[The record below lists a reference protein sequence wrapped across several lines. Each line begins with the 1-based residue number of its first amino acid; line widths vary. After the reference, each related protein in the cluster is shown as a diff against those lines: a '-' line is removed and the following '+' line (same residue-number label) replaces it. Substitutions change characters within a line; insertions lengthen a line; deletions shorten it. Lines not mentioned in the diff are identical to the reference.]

1 LFAYQDDGRES
12 RVAERGRNPPGR
24 TALEALSF
32 FMADMQAGIGPFLG
46 VLLLAHGWR
55 AGAIGT
61 VISVGAVAGMIATGP
76 CGALVDATSH
86 KRSWIAVAG
95 LMSLAA
101 SGLVLVSQR
110 PWVIGASQIIACI
123 AGAALGPGMVG
134 LTLGVARQA
143 GFNAQNGRNQ
153 AFNHAGNLAGA
164 ALSGVLGWRFGFA
177 AVFWLAAV
185 FSALSIACAFAIP
198 KAVIDDAEAR
208 GLAGDAGGA
217 ARPRGWASLFESKPL
232 LIAAAALTLFHLGN
246 AAMLPLYGMA
256 VVAAH
261 RGDPAGFVAM
271 TIVVAQGVMVATS
284 LAAMKLAARRG
295 YWLVL
300 LIAFACLPI
309 RGLVAGALITGWGVW
324 PVGVLDGIA
333 AGLLSVAAPG
343 LVARIMDGTGRV
355 NAAQGAIMAAQGFG
369 GAVSPVLGGWIA
381 QAWGYP
387 AALATLG
394 AFALVSLALWI
405 GFARTLR
412 PASAALAG
420 PRTAQVP

>member
-1 LFAYQDDGRES
+1 
-12 RVAERGRNPPGR
+12 VAARGRHPPGR
-24 TALEALSF
+24 NALEALSF

-61 VISVGAVAGMIATGP
+61 VMSIGAVAGMLAVGP
-76 CGALVDATSH
+76 CGAFVDATSH

-101 SGLVLVSQR
+101 SGLVLVSQQS
-110 PWVIGASQIIACI
+110 WVIGVSQIVACI

-164 ALSGVLGWRFGFA
+164 ALSGVLGWRYGFV

-185 FSALSIACAFAIP
+185 FSALSIASVFAIP
-198 KAVIDDAEAR
+198 KRIIDHAEAR
-208 GLAGDAGGA
+208 GLPDASPDAPADA
-217 ARPRGWASLFESKPL
+217 ARPRGWVSLFESKAL
-232 LIAAAALTLFHLGN
+232 LVAAAALMLFYVGD

-261 RGDPAGFVAM
+261 RGDPAGFVAT
-271 TIVVAQGVMVATS
+271 TIVVAQGVMVI
-284 LAAMKLAARRG
+284 AALVGMKLAARRS

-300 LIAFACLPI
+300 LIAFALLPI
-309 RGLVAGALITGWGVW
+309 RGLVASVLITGWGVW
-324 PVGVLDGIA
+324 PVETLDGVA
-333 AGLLSVAAPG
+333 SGLLSVAAPG
-343 LVARIMDGTGRV
+343 LIARIMDGTGRV
-355 NAAQGAIMAAQGFG
+355 NAAQGAIMAAQGLG
-369 GAVSPVLGGWIA
+369 GAISPALGGWIA
-381 QAWGYP
+381 QTVGYP
-387 AALATLG
+387 AAFAALG
-394 AFALVSLALWI
+394 GFALVSLGLWV
-405 GFARTLR
+405 GFARTL
-412 PASAALAG
+412 LAK
-420 PRTAQVP
+420 

>member
-1 LFAYQDDGRES
+1 
-12 RVAERGRNPPGR
+12 VAARGRDPPGR
-24 TALEALSF
+24 KALEALSF

-55 AGAIGT
+55 VGAIGT
-61 VISVGAVAGMIATGP
+61 AISVGAVAGMIATGP
-76 CGALVDATSH
+76 CGAFVDATSH
-86 KRSWIAVAG
+86 KRGWIAGAG
-95 LMSLAA
+95 LLSLAA
-101 SGLVLVSQR
+101 SGMVLISQA
-110 PWVIGASQIIACI
+110 PWMIGASQIIACI

-164 ALSGVLGWRFGFA
+164 ALSGVLGWRYGFS

-185 FSALSIACAFAIP
+185 FSALSIASVFAIP
-198 KAVIDDAEAR
+198 KAIIDDAEAR
-208 GLAGDAGGA
+208 GLPDAAGEA
-217 ARPRGWASLFESKPL
+217 ARPRGWSSLFESPPL
-232 LIAAAALTLFHLGN
+232 LVAAAALMLFYLGD

-284 LAAMKLAARRG
+284 LVAMKLAARRG

-300 LIAFACLPI
+300 LIAFALLPL

-324 PVGVLDGIA
+324 PVETLDGVA
-333 AGLLSVAAPG
+333 SGLLSVAAPG
-343 LVARIMDGTGRV
+343 LIAAIMDGTGRV
-355 NAAQGAIMAAQGFG
+355 NAAQGAVMAAQGLG
-369 GAVSPVLGGWIA
+369 GAVSPALGGWIA
-381 QAWGYP
+381 QTLGYP
-387 AALATLG
+387 AAFASLG
-394 AFALVSLALWI
+394 GFALISLGLWI
-405 GFARTLR
+405 GFARILR
-412 PASAALAG
+412 PGAAG
-420 PRTAQVP
+420 PAGSQAGRHR

>member
-1 LFAYQDDGRES
+1 M
-12 RVAERGRNPPGR
+12 VARGRNPPGR
-24 TALEALSF
+24 NALEALSF

-76 CGALVDATSH
+76 CGAFVDATSH
-86 KRSWIAVAG
+86 KRSWIAAAG
-95 LMSLAA
+95 LLSLTA
-101 SGLVLVSQR
+101 SGLVLVSQQ
-110 PWVIGASQIIACI
+110 PLVIGASQMIACI

-164 ALSGVLGWRFGFA
+164 ALSGVLGWRYGFA

-185 FSALSIACAFAIP
+185 FSALSIASVFAIP
-198 KAVIDDAEAR
+198 KTIIDDAEAR
-208 GLAGDAGGA
+208 GLPDTQDA

-232 LIAAAALTLFHLGN
+232 LVAAAALMLFYLGD

-271 TIVVAQGVMVATS
+271 TIVVAQGVMVVTS
-284 LAAMKLAARRG
+284 LIAMKLAARRG

-300 LIAFACLPI
+300 LIAFALLPI
-309 RGLVAGALITGWGVW
+309 RGLVASSLITAWGVW
-324 PVGVLDGIA
+324 PVETLDGVTS
-333 AGLLSVAAPG
+333 GLLSVAAPG
-343 LVARIMDGTGRV
+343 LIARIMDGTGRV
-355 NAAQGAIMAAQGFG
+355 NAAQGAIMAAQGLG
-369 GAVSPVLGGWIA
+369 GAISPALGGWIA
-381 QAWGYP
+381 QTLGYP
-387 AALATLG
+387 AAFITLG
-394 AFALVSLALWI
+394 GFALVSLALWI
-405 GFARTLR
+405 GFARILR
-412 PASAALAG
+412 PPPSRPAA
-420 PRTAQVP
+420 R

>member
-1 LFAYQDDGRES
+1 MPR
-12 RVAERGRNPPGR
+12 RGAPGR

-61 VISVGAVAGMIATGP
+61 AISVGAVAGMLAVGP
-76 CGALVDATSH
+76 CGGLVDATTH

-95 LMSLAA
+95 LLSLCA
-101 SGLVLVSQR
+101 SGLVLVSQQ
-110 PWVIGASQIIACI
+110 PVVIGASQVVACI

-153 AFNHAGNLAGA
+153 AFNHAGNLVGA

-177 AVFWLAAV
+177 AVFWLAAL
-185 FSALSIACAFAIP
+185 FSALSIASVYAIP
-198 KAVIDDAEAR
+198 RRIIDHAEAR
-208 GLAGDAGGA
+208 GLADAPGDD
-217 ARPRGWASLFESKPL
+217 ARPRSWASLFESRPL
-232 LIAAAALTLFHLGN
+232 LVAASALMLFYLGD

-261 RGDPAGFVAM
+261 KGDPAGFVAL
-271 TIVVAQGVMVATS
+271 TVSVAQGVMVLTA
-284 LAAMKLAARRG
+284 LVAMKLAAGRG

-300 LIAFACLPI
+300 LIAFALLPL

-324 PVGVLDGIA
+324 PVETLDGIA
-333 AGLLSVAAPG
+333 SGLLSVAAPG
-343 LVARIMDGTGRV
+343 LIARIMDGTGRV
-355 NAAQGAIMAAQGFG
+355 NAAQGAVMAAQGFG
-369 GAVSPVLGGWIA
+369 GAVSPALGGWIA
-381 QAWGYP
+381 QALGYP
-387 AALATLG
+387 AALAILG
-394 AFALVSLALWI
+394 GFGLVSLALWI
-405 GFARTLR
+405 GFARTLHY
-412 PASAALAG
+412 PSPLAG
-420 PRTAQVP
+420 EGVAGGDG

>member
-1 LFAYQDDGRES
+1 VAAHGRS
-12 RVAERGRNPPGR
+12 PPGR
-24 TALEALSF
+24 NALEGLSF

-76 CGALVDATSH
+76 CGALVDATSR

-110 PWVIGASQIIACI
+110 PWMIGASQIIACI

-198 KAVIDDAEAR
+198 KTAIDDAEAR
-208 GLAGDAGGA
+208 GLADAAGDA

-232 LIAAAALTLFHLGN
+232 LVAAAALMLFYLGD

-261 RGDPAGFVAM
+261 RGDPAGFVAT
-271 TIVVAQGVMVATS
+271 TIVVAQGVMVVTS
-284 LAAMKLAARRG
+284 LIAMKLAARRG

-300 LIAFACLPI
+300 LIAFGLLPV
-309 RGLVAGALITGWGVW
+309 RGLVASSLITAWGVW
-324 PVGVLDGIA
+324 PVETLDGIA
-333 AGLLSVAAPG
+333 SGLLSVAAPG
-343 LVARIMDGTGRV
+343 LIARIMDGTGRV
-355 NAAQGAIMAAQGFG
+355 NAAQGAIMAAQGLG
-369 GAVSPVLGGWIA
+369 GAISPALGGWIA
-381 QAWGYP
+381 QALGYP

-394 AFALVSLALWI
+394 GFAVVSLGLWI

-412 PASAALAG
+412 TGAPD
-420 PRTAQVP
+420 

>member
-1 LFAYQDDGRES
+1 
-12 RVAERGRNPPGR
+12 VAAQRRYRPGR

-55 AGAIGT
+55 AG
-61 VISVGAVAGMIATGP
+61 GMIATGP

-101 SGLVLVSQR
+101 SGLVLVSQQ
-110 PWVIGASQIIACI
+110 PWVIGLSQIVACI

-134 LTLGVARQA
+134 LTLGVARQS

-164 ALSGVLGWRFGFA
+164 ALSGLLGWRFGFP

-185 FSALSIACAFAIP
+185 FSALSIASVFAIP
-198 KAVIDDAEAR
+198 KTVIDDAEAR
-208 GLAGDAGGA
+208 GLPDDAA
-217 ARPRGWASLFESKPL
+217 DEARPRGWASLFESKAL
-232 LIAAAALTLFHLGN
+232 LVAAAALMLFYLGD

-261 RGDPAGFVAM
+261 RGDPAGFVAT
-271 TIVVAQGVMVATS
+271 TIVVAQGVMVV
-284 LAAMKLAARRG
+284 AALVGMRLAARRG

-300 LIAFACLPI
+300 LIAFALLPL
-309 RGLVAGALITGWGVW
+309 RGLLAGSLITGWGVW
-324 PVGVLDGIA
+324 PVEMLDGVA
-333 AGLLSVAAPG
+333 SGLLSVAAPG
-343 LVARIMDGTGRV
+343 LIARIMDGTGRV
-355 NAAQGAIMAAQGFG
+355 NAAQGAIMAAQGLG
-369 GAVSPVLGGWIA
+369 GAISPALGGWIA
-381 QAWGYP
+381 QTLGYP
-387 AALATLG
+387 VALATLG
-394 AFALVSLALWI
+394 AFPLISVVLWL

-412 PASAALAG
+412 GGST
-420 PRTAQVP
+420 RRS

>member
-1 LFAYQDDGRES
+1 MVTAARRRS
-12 RVAERGRNPPGR
+12 PPGR
-24 TALEALSF
+24 KALEGLSF

-55 AGAIGT
+55 AGAIGM
-61 VISVGAVAGMIATGP
+61 VISIGAVAGFLAVGP
-76 CGALVDATSH
+76 CGALVDATPH
-86 KRSWIAVAG
+86 KRSWIAASG

-101 SGLVLVSQR
+101 SGLVLLSQQF
-110 PWVIGASQIIACI
+110 WVIGASQMIACI

-134 LTLGVARQA
+134 LTLGVARQE

-198 KAVIDDAEAR
+198 RAAIDHAEAR
-208 GLAGDAGGA
+208 GLSDAPA
-217 ARPRGWASLFESKPL
+217 DAHRPRSWASLFESKPL
-232 LIAAAALTLFHLGN
+232 LVAATALMLFYLGD

-284 LAAMKLAARRG
+284 LVAMKLAAWRG
-295 YWLVL
+295 YWLVM
-300 LIAFACLPI
+300 LIAFALLPI
-309 RGLVAGALITGWGVW
+309 RGVLGASMISAWGVW
-324 PVGVLDGIA
+324 PVESLDGVA
-333 AGLLSVAAPG
+333 SGLLSVAAPG
-343 LVARIMDGTGRV
+343 LIARIMDGTGRV
-355 NAAQGAIMAAQGFG
+355 NAAQGAVMAAQGVG
-369 GAVSPVLGGWIA
+369 GAVSPALGGWIA
-381 QAWGYP
+381 QALGYP
-387 AALATLG
+387 VALATLG

-412 PASAALAG
+412 QGEPERKEPGLAAGLRQT
-420 PRTAQVP
+420 P

>member
-1 LFAYQDDGRES
+1 
-12 RVAERGRNPPGR
+12 VAASGRNPPGR
-24 TALEALSF
+24 TALEGLSF

-61 VISVGAVAGMIATGP
+61 VISVGAVAGMLAVGP

-86 KRSWIAVAG
+86 KRSWIAAAG

-101 SGLVLVSQR
+101 SGLVLVSQL

-143 GFNAQNGRNQ
+143 GFNTQNGRNQ

-164 ALSGVLGWRFGFA
+164 ALSGVLGWRYGFA

-185 FSALSIACAFAIP
+185 FSALSVACAFAIP
-198 KAVIDDAEAR
+198 KAAIDDAEAR
-208 GLAGDAGGA
+208 GLADAPDGAAADAG
-217 ARPRGWASLFESKPL
+217 RPRGWASLFESKPL
-232 LIAAAALTLFHLGN
+232 LVAAAALMLFYLGD

-261 RGDPAGFVAM
+261 RGDPAGFTAM
-271 TIVVAQGVMVATS
+271 TIVVAQGVMVLTS
-284 LAAMKLAARRG
+284 LVAMKLAARRG

-300 LIAFACLPI
+300 LIAFTLLPI
-309 RGLVAGALITGWGVW
+309 RGLLAGALITGWGVW
-324 PVGVLDGIA
+324 PVQTLDGVA

-343 LVARIMDGTGRV
+343 LIARIMDGTGRV
-355 NAAQGAIMAAQGFG
+355 NAAQGAVMAAQGFG
-369 GAVSPVLGGWIA
+369 GAVSPILGGWIA
-381 QAWGYP
+381 QGFGYP

-394 AFALVSLALWI
+394 GFPLVSVALWLV
-405 GFARTLR
+405 FARLLR
-412 PASAALAG
+412 TGPA
-420 PRTAQVP
+420 AQP

>member
-1 LFAYQDDGRES
+1 M
-12 RVAERGRNPPGR
+12 AERKRSPPGR
-24 TALEALSF
+24 NALEGLSF

-61 VISVGAVAGMIATGP
+61 VISIGAVAGMLAVGP
-76 CGALVDATSH
+76 CGAAVDATSR

-101 SGLVLVSQR
+101 SGLVLVSQQ
-110 PWVIGASQIIACI
+110 PWVIGATQMLACV

-164 ALSGVLGWRFGFA
+164 ALSGLLGWRFGFA
-177 AVFWLAAV
+177 AVFWLAEV
-185 FSALSIACAFAIP
+185 FSVLSIAFVFAIP
-198 KAVIDDAEAR
+198 KAVIDDGEAR
-208 GLAGDAGGA
+208 GLAEIAGHDAP
-217 ARPRGWASLFESKPL
+217 PRSWASLFESRPL
-232 LIAAAALTLFHLGN
+232 LVAAAALMLFYLGD

-261 RGDPAGFVAM
+261 RGDPAGFVAT
-271 TIVVAQGVMVATS
+271 TIVVAQGVMIVTS
-284 LAAMKLAARRG
+284 LLAMKLAARRG

-300 LIAFACLPI
+300 LIAFALQPV
-309 RGLVAGALITGWGVW
+309 RGLFAGALITAWGVW
-324 PVGVLDGIA
+324 PVETLDGIA
-333 AGLLSVAAPG
+333 SGLISVAAPG
-343 LVARIMDGTGRV
+343 LIARIMDGTGRV

-369 GAVSPVLGGWIA
+369 GAVSPILGGWIA
-381 QAWGYP
+381 QVFGYP
-387 AALATLG
+387 AALVTLG
-394 AFALVSLALWI
+394 GIPAVSLILWI
-405 GFARTLR
+405 VFARTLR
-412 PASAALAG
+412 PGRAAAAGVQTAPTLA
-420 PRTAQVP
+420 A

>member
-1 LFAYQDDGRES
+1 MGAGSGRQ
-12 RVAERGRNPPGR
+12 PGR

-46 VLLLAHGWR
+46 VLLLAHGWK

-61 VISVGAVAGMIATGP
+61 AISIGAVAGMLATGP
-76 CGALVDATSH
+76 CGALVDATSR
-86 KRSWIAVAG
+86 KRSWIAGAG
-95 LMSLAA
+95 LLSLTA
-101 SGLVLVSQR
+101 SGLVLVSQS

-123 AGAALGPGMVG
+123 GGAALGPGMVG

-177 AVFWLAAV
+177 AVFWLAAIFAV
-185 FSALSIACAFAIP
+185 LSIVSVFAIP
-198 KAVIDDAEAR
+198 GAIIDDAEAR
-208 GLAGDAGGA
+208 GLPAAAATDG
-217 ARPRGWASLFESKPL
+217 ARPRSWISLFESRPL
-232 LIAAAALTLFHLGN
+232 LVVAAALTVFHLGN

-271 TIVVAQGVMVATS
+271 TVVVAQGVMVLTA
-284 LAAMKLAARRG
+284 LAAMRLAAKRG
-295 YWLVL
+295 YWVVL

-324 PVGVLDGIA
+324 PVQALDGVA

-343 LVARIMDGTGRV
+343 LVAQIMDGTGRV
-355 NAAQGAIMAAQGFG
+355 NAAQGAIMAAQGLG
-369 GAVSPVLGGWIA
+369 GAISPMLGGWIA
-381 QAWGYP
+381 QTLGYP
-387 AALATLG
+387 AAFATLG
-394 AFALVSLALWI
+394 GFALVSLGLWL

-412 PASAALAG
+412 GKAGEGVGGAGSA
-420 PRTAQVP
+420 

>member
-1 LFAYQDDGRES
+1 
-12 RVAERGRNPPGR
+12 
-24 TALEALSF
+24 F

-61 VISVGAVAGMIATGP
+61 VISVGAVAGMLAVGP
-76 CGALVDATSH
+76 CGALVDATSR
-86 KRSWIAVAG
+86 KRSWIAGAG
-95 LMSLAA
+95 LTSLAA

-110 PWVIGASQIIACI
+110 PWVIGASQMMACV

-134 LTLGVARQA
+134 LTLGVARQT

-164 ALSGVLGWRFGFA
+164 ALSGVLGWRFGFP
-177 AVFWLAAV
+177 AVFWLAAA

-198 KAVIDDAEAR
+198 KAAIDDAEAR
-208 GLAGDAGGA
+208 GLADDLRD
-217 ARPRGWASLFESKPL
+217 ARPRGWATLFESKPL
-232 LIAAAALTLFHLGN
+232 LVAAAALMLFYLGD

-261 RGDPAGFVAM
+261 RGDPAGFVAT

-284 LAAMKLAARRG
+284 LIAMKLAARRG

-300 LIAFACLPI
+300 LIAFALVPI
-309 RGLVAGALITGWGVW
+309 RGLVAGSLIAAWGVW
-324 PVGVLDGIA
+324 PVETLDGIA
-333 AGLLSVAAPG
+333 SGLLSVAAPG
-343 LVARIMDGTGRV
+343 LIARIMDGTGRV
-355 NAAQGAIMAAQGFG
+355 NAAQGAVMAAQGLG
-369 GAVSPVLGGWIA
+369 GAISPALGGWIA

-394 AFALVSLALWI
+394 GFPLISVALWLV
-405 GFARTLR
+405 FARSLR
-412 PASAALAG
+412 PDSEAPYVARPTNA
-420 PRTAQVP
+420 